1 MTTSTRSSVAPRSPR
16 SISAPSLAIG
26 VAFGNGVLSF
36 CVPCAIALL
45 PAYLGLVTDSTR
57 GAHERSRAARLLLGS
72 LVFAA
77 GFSAVFVVLGYLAG
91 AGIVLRTTGADFDR
105 WAAAVVIVVAGALV
119 VEARQGRLRAHR
131 LGPLALGSMFGAAFA
146 ASVGPFLARV
156 LVLAANTA
164 SGLWGAVLLLVYA
177 LGVFLPFAVC
187 TLAIAESGSAVRRLS
202 ARTAPLCLIGAVLLA
217 ALAVVL
223 LVGRYGV
230 VTDWL
235 DRILPFASQ

>member
-1 MTTSTRSSVAPRSPR
+1 MTTSTRSSAVPRSPR

-57 GAHERSRAARLLLGS
+57 GVRDGSLAARLVLGS

-77 GFSAVFVVLGYLAG
+77 GFSSVFVALGFLAG
-91 AGIVLRTTGADFDR
+91 AGMTLRTTGAAFER
-105 WAAAVVIVVAGALV
+105 SAVAAVILVAGVLV
-119 VEARQGRLRAHR
+119 VEARLRVLRAHR
-131 LGPLALGSMFGAAFA
+131 LGPLALGSMFGAAFT

-156 LVLAANTA
+156 LVLAANTS
-164 SGLWGAVLLLVYA
+164 SGFWGAVLLLAYA
-177 LGVFLPFAVC
+177 FGLFLPLAVC
-187 TLAIAESGSAVRRLS
+187 TLAVAASDSAVRRVA
-202 ARTAPLCLIGAVLLA
+202 ARAAPLSLSGAVTLA
-217 ALAVVL
+217 VFAVVL
-223 LVGRYGV
+223 LVGRYDA

-235 DRILPFASQ
+235 DRILPFASS